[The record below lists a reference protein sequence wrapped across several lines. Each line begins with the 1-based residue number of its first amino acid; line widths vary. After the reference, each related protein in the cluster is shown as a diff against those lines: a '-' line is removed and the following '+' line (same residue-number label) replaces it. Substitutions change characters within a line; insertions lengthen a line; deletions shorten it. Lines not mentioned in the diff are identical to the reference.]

1 MPSRYLESTVL
12 YFFEK
17 ERDREVYYSI
27 CEWERENL
35 RASRIHVSQNT
46 RKDAGLYI
54 AKWARFWKSI
64 NDKRKFKPLERQ
76 MIKFSITCR
85 SPVDSSIFSG

>member
-35 RASRIHVSQNT
+35 KALRIHVSQNT
-46 RKDAGLYI
+46 WKDVGLYI
-54 AKWARFWKSI
+54 AKWARLGKY
-64 NDKRKFKPLERQ
+64 KRDNENLNP
-76 MIKFSITCR
+76 
-85 SPVDSSIFSG
+85 